1 MKRIFITTMLGLL
14 LILIPTLG
22 ATDYLSVL
30 KTIKTDALQHPYLV
44 FNQQDKQVLLQR
56 IKNDPGMS
64 TIMEVLKVEG
74 RRYVLT
80 TPDLEP
86 TLPENFLNARYIG
99 ANPYRDYQ
107 NYYMNGAETLAFLY
121 QMTGD
126 ESYVE
131 KAFYCAN
138 KLCAMENWVQGAH
151 YFENIYT
158 RVWPYGA
165 DIDQVVFSYDI
176 TAAEFSVR
184 MALVYDWLYPAL
196 TKAQRDRIRG
206 ALLEKAITR
215 VRGSY
220 GFFWWA
226 TAYKCNWSGICHS
239 GLGISALAILKE
251 HPQLIDVVART
262 CEGVENLIA
271 NIDQDGGWQ
280 EGRGYWNFGLSSSA
294 KFMDMVKRITTGRI
308 NLFKL
313 PGIMNTPAD
322 FGLFGLTGAFG
333 DGGGGT
339 VGSANYFNKIISE
352 TKNTTA
358 KWYCQNYLENR
369 DRQNVEN
376 SSQQQQGI
384 QRGQQQGGQNQQS
397 AQNRVRIGSMWDIIW
412 SDPTDDVQAVKPAE
426 ASKHFR
432 GIDWAFLR
440 KDFGNQYMQVATK
453 AGANDDPH
461 HGHLD
466 IGTVILTWQG
476 ETIVGEWN
484 AGSYD
489 LFVFNEMR
497 WEYLLARS
505 KGHNVVLV
513 NGEEQIQARHKDQ
526 PLPNRYIGGKIEQ
539 FRTNMQFAYTKTD
552 ATQAYANTHLKS
564 WKRWLILDKETNMV
578 IVLDKVGCARGA
590 EIDVLYHPSEQAQV
604 NVTDGK
610 VVSINGSRSRMEMR
624 ALANSPFT
632 LETGRQAH
640 FQIISNNSLR
650 WIPYYHITAKA
661 PRETTC
667 IVSVFYPTALKD
679 ASLGDA
685 QFTLNESGSSPVIT
699 CAVNGKTLQYT
710 VSENDVALAVR

>member
-1 MKRIFITTMLGLL
+1 MKKILLQTLLCLL
-14 LILIPTLG
+14 LVATPAFG
-22 ATDYLSVL
+22 ATDYLSIL
-30 KTIKTDALQHPYLV
+30 KTINTDALQHPYLV
-44 FNQQDKQVLLQR
+44 FNNQDKQVMLQR
-56 IKNDPGMS
+56 IKNDPKLAE
-64 TIMEVLKVEG
+64 ILEVLKVEG

-80 TPDLEP
+80 TPDVEP

-107 NYYMNGAETLAFLY
+107 NYFMNGAETLAFLY

-126 ESYVE
+126 ESYIE

-158 RVWPYGA
+158 RIWPYGA
-165 DIDQVVFSYDI
+165 GDDQVVFSYDI
-176 TAAEFSVR
+176 TAAEYTVR
-184 MALVYDWLYPAL
+184 MALVYDWLYPAM

-220 GFFWWA
+220 EFFWWA
-226 TAYKCNWSGICHS
+226 TAYKCNWSGIYHS
-239 GLGISALAILKE
+239 GLGIASLAILKE
-251 HPQLIDVVART
+251 YPQLIDVVART
-262 CEGVENLIA
+262 CEGVEGLISH
-271 NIDQDGGWQ
+271 IDQDGGWQ
-280 EGRGYWNFGLSSSA
+280 EGRGYWNFGVSSSA
-294 KFMDMVKRITTGRI
+294 KFIDMVKRMTNGRI
-308 NLFKL
+308 NMFNL
-313 PGIMNTPAD
+313 PGIKNTPAD

-333 DGGGGT
+333 DGGGGP
-339 VGSANYFNKIISE
+339 VGSAFFFNKIISE

-358 KWYCQNYLENR
+358 KWYSQNYLESN
-369 DRQNVEN
+369 
-376 SSQQQQGI
+376 QQQQRVQQQQSA
-384 QRGQQQGGQNQQS
+384 QRGQQQQS
-397 AQNRVRIGSMWDIIW
+397 AQTRVRMGSMWDLIW

-453 AGANDDPH
+453 AGPNDDPH

-466 IGTVILTWQG
+466 VGTFILTWEG
-476 ETIVGEWN
+476 ETIVGEWS

-513 NGEEQIQARHKDQ
+513 NGEEQIQAKHKDQ
-526 PLPNRYIGGKIEQ
+526 PWPSRYIGGKIEQ
-539 FRTNMQFAYTKTD
+539 FRTNPQFAYTKTD

-578 IVLDKVGCARGA
+578 IVFDKVGCARGA
-590 EIDVLYHPSEQAQV
+590 EIDVLFHPNEQSQV
-604 NVTDGK
+604 NVMNEK
-610 VVSINGSRSRMEMR
+610 VVSINGSRTSMEMR
-624 ALANSPFT
+624 ALVNTPFT

-640 FQIISNNSLR
+640 FQIIANNSLR

-667 IVSVFYPTALKD
+667 IASIFYPIAIKN

-685 QFTLNESGSSPVIT
+685 QFTLDESGPSPVIT
-699 CAVNGKTLQYT
+699 CMVNGRTMQYT
-710 VSENDVALAVR
+710 IAENDVTFNVR

>member
-1 MKRIFITTMLGLL
+1 MKKLFILCF
-14 LILIPTLG
+14 LILCRCILLG
-22 ATDYLSVL
+22 AADYLSIL
-30 KTIKTDALQHPYLV
+30 KTINTDALQHPYLV
-44 FNQQDKQVLLQR
+44 FNNQDKQILLQR
-56 IKNDPGMS
+56 IKDDPKLS
-64 TIMEVLKVEG
+64 EIMEVLKIEG
-74 RRYVLT
+74 RRYMLAT
-80 TPDLEP
+80 SDLEP
-86 TLPENFLNARYIG
+86 TLPENFLNARYI
-99 ANPYRDYQ
+99 ATNPYRDYQ
-107 NYYMNGAETLAFLY
+107 NYFMNGAETLAFLY

-126 ESYVE
+126 ESYME
-131 KAFYCAN
+131 KAFYCAD

-165 DIDQVVFSYDI
+165 GNDQVVFSYDI
-176 TAAEFSVR
+176 TAAEYTVR
-184 MALVYDWLYPAL
+184 MSLVYDWLYPAM

-215 VRGSY
+215 VRGCY
-220 GFFWWA
+220 EFFWWA

-239 GLGISALAILKE
+239 GLGIASLAILKE

-262 CEGVENLIA
+262 CEGVENMIA

-280 EGRGYWNFGLSSSA
+280 EGRGYWNFGVSSSTN
-294 KFMDMVKRITTGRI
+294 FIEMVKRVTNGRI
-308 NLFKL
+308 NLFNL

-322 FGLFGLTGAFG
+322 FALFGLTGAFG
-333 DGGGGT
+333 DGGGGP
-339 VGSANYFNKIISE
+339 VGTTCFFNKIISE

-358 KWYCQNYLENR
+358 MWYYQNYLENR
-369 DRQNVEN
+369 ERQSVEN
-376 SSQQQQGI
+376 RSSQQSVENRNQQ
-384 QRGQQQGGQNQQS
+384 QQS
-397 AQNRVRIGSMWDIIW
+397 AQSRVRVGSMWDLIW
-412 SDPTDDVQAVKPAE
+412 QKPADVQAVKPEE

-440 KDFGNQYMQVATK
+440 KDFGNPYMQVATK

-466 IGTVILTWQG
+466 VGTVILTWQG
-476 ETIVGEWN
+476 ETIVGEWA

-539 FRTNMQFAYTKTD
+539 FRTNPQFAYTKTD

-564 WKRWLILDKETNMV
+564 WKRWLILDKETNIV

-590 EIDVLYHPSEQAQV
+590 EIDVLFHPNEQSQV
-604 NVTDGK
+604 NVTDK
-610 VVSINGSRSRMEMR
+610 VVAINGARSSMEMR

-632 LETGRQAH
+632 LEAGRQAH
-640 FQIISNNSLR
+640 FQIIAGNSLR
-650 WIPYYHITAKA
+650 WIPYYRITAKA

-667 IVSVFYPTALKD
+667 IASIFYPTALKD
-679 ASLGDA
+679 TSLGEA
-685 QFTLNESGSSPVIT
+685 QFTFDESGASPVIT
-699 CAVNGKTLQYT
+699 CAVQGKTLQYSVT
-710 VSENDVALAVR
+710 ENDVVLNLFPR